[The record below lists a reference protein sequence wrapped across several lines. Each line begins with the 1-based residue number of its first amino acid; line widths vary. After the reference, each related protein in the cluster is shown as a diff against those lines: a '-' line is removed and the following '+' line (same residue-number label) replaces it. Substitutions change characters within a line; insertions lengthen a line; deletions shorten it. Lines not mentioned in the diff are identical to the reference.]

1 MKMTNKLFL
10 LIALVSMS
18 LVSCN
23 KIKEALVVEFD
34 AVFKTDL
41 NALVGPGTLKAT
53 DGTFNV
59 SSTIDPL
66 SNPDMATY
74 SELIQE
80 INITEITGEITSITQ
95 PTTLETA
102 TFTMSSA
109 GYSDASWSFSDVAL
123 NQGTTLT
130 LDNANGQFDNMQT
143 ILESGNEFTVELNG
157 TTTDDDLEFT
167 MEITIT
173 TTVKASPL

>member
-1 MKMTNKLFL
+1 MKNTNKLL
-10 LIALVSMS
+10 LLVALISIS
-18 LVSCN
+18 LASCN
-23 KIKEALVVEFD
+23 KIKEALEVEFD
-34 AVFKTDL
+34 AVFKTNL
-41 NALVGPGTLKAT
+41 NAIVPPGTLKAT
-53 DGTFNV
+53 DGTFSV

-74 SELIQE
+74 AALIQE
-80 INITEITGEITSITQ
+80 INVTEITGLITSITQ

-102 TFTMSSA
+102 TVTMSSS

-130 LDNANGQFDNMQT
+130 LDNANGQFNNMQS
-143 ILESGNEFTVELNG
+143 ILESGNEFTVEMNG
-157 TTTDDDLEFT
+157 TTSDDDLEFT

-173 TTVKASPL
+173 TTVKASAL